1 MLQWEP
7 GSWPR
12 WCLQHFS
19 AVGRVCA
26 ANSAALGGRP
36 PGGVYSVE
44 RCFVAL
50 YETE

>member
-1 MLQWEP
+1 MGTGELAALVSP
-7 GSWPR
+7 AFP
-12 WCLQHFS
+12 

>member
-7 GSWPR
+7 GVGRAGVSSIP
-12 WCLQHFS
+12 

-36 PGGVYSVE
+36 PGGV
-44 RCFVAL
+44 
-50 YETE
+50 